1 MSDDDKNGSPLER
14 PKRASTGLYVRAQAG
29 LRLRDK
35 KVERLARKM
44 RQVMPWLEPSDWPTC
59 RAWAEL
65 EFLAGQVYAALR
77 ALGVLN
83 KAGEARRLLD
93 DYRRLRQAQ
102 LQYATALGMS
112 PAARMTVKAN
122 GRRAPLDLVAAM
134 ANGEVED
141 VPDGGDEDAE

>member
-1 MSDDDKNGSPLER
+1 
-14 PKRASTGLYVRAQAG
+14 
-29 LRLRDK
+29 
-35 KVERLARKM
+35 M
-44 RQVMPWLEPSDWPTC
+44 RQAMPWLEPSDWPTC

-112 PAARMTVKAN
+112 PAARII
-122 GRRAPLDLVAAM
+122 AA
-134 ANGEVED
+134 ED
-141 VPDGGDEDAE
+141 E